1 MANISFGGLG
11 NGLDFGQVVDQL
23 VKAQNLPI
31 DSLRGKKNALQTKL
45 TEYGTLGTNLLAVQS
60 AAEALR
66 FQASFDRTASTVS
79 DEDVL
84 TATSSPT
91 AGPGT
96 YRMQVTQLAAA
107 HQISSKA
114 AKAVASATTDIVP
127 GASASVSFTVGTGPV
142 QTVTLADGATLE
154 NLRDEINNLGA
165 GVTAS
170 IVNTGTPSTPA
181 YRLLM
186 TSSNTGADYAIAV
199 TADTTDLDLANGS
212 GTGGRDT
219 LQAAQNAT
227 VVLGDPSQT
236 QLTIQRSSN
245 TLTDVIPGVT
255 VNLKRATAV
264 GESVTV
270 GVSVDVGQVTD
281 NIKKLVTSYN
291 DMVKFINQRNTY
303 NQETKQGGPLF
314 GEGTIRSVISTVRN
328 ALGSTLSGLTSFSSV
343 GEIGFKTEKDG
354 TITLDEG
361 KLTSALS
368 SDYAGVKALFAN
380 RGAAEGIAQRVSKAV
395 DSLDD
400 VQTGAM
406 TTRTQGITAQL
417 ARMTDDIQRK
427 EDSLSAYEARLK
439 TQFASLDG
447 LLRQMQ
453 TQSNYL
459 RARTGV

>member
-23 VKAQNLPI
+23 VRAQRLPI
-31 DSLRGKKNALQTKL
+31 DALQTKKNALQTKL

-66 FQASFDRTASTVS
+66 FPTSFDRTTSTVS

-84 TATSSPT
+84 TVTSSST
-91 AGPGT
+91 AGAGS
-96 YRMQVTQLAAA
+96 YQLSVTQLAAA

-114 AKAVASATTDIVP
+114 AKAVTSATSDIVS
-127 GASASVSFTVGTGPV
+127 GANASLSFRVGTGPV
-142 QTVTLADGATLE
+142 QTVTLSDGATLE

-186 TSSNTGADYAIAV
+186 TASSSGADSAITV

-212 GTGGRDT
+212 GTGGSDT
-219 LQAAQNAT
+219 LQAGQNAI
-227 VVLGDPSQT
+227 VVLGNPNQT

-245 TLTDVIPGVT
+245 TLTDVIPGLT
-255 VNLKRATAV
+255 VNLKRATALN
-264 GESVTV
+264 ESVTI
-270 GVSVDVGQVTD
+270 GVSVDVGQVKD
-281 NIKKLVTSYN
+281 NIKKLVTAYN
-291 DMVKFINQRNTY
+291 DVVKFINQRNTY
-303 NQETKQGGPLF
+303 NQETKEGGPLF
-314 GEGTIRSVISTVRN
+314 GEGTIRSILSTVRN
-328 ALGSTLSGLTSFSSV
+328 ALGSTLSGGPSFSSV
-343 GEIGFKTEKDG
+343 GEIGFKTERDG

-361 KLTSALS
+361 KLSSALS
-368 SDYAGVKALFAN
+368 SDYAGVKALFVS
-380 RGAAEGIAQRVSKAV
+380 RGAAEGIGQRVSRAV

-406 TTRTQGITAQL
+406 TTRTKGISAQL
-417 ARMTDDIQRK
+417 ERMKDDIQRK
-427 EDSLSAYEARLK
+427 EDTLTAYEARLRA
-439 TQFASLDG
+439 QFSSLDG
-447 LLRQMQ
+447 LLRQLQ